1 MSTFKRVL
9 FLPLKGII
17 AILTIQVIVF
27 VVALT
32 FQSCKKS
39 HFSGDRELQKQEVNT
54 LNALLKA
61 KTSNFIALNENRK
74 RSETSRPSSMET
86 MSTAGRD
93 PNFVITPEYELQ
105 CEVEVRPVYN
115 QSLSVIS
122 AYGITEQDMV
132 EEWGYNY
139 DQELV
144 VELALSIAAYEA
156 LDHEHGLA
164 QVKQSLFL
172 FNTAYAGDFYN
183 CVKTALG
190 IEALFELWRVR
201 ALSTYA
207 GKKMLLKAIGKV
219 ATRSLGWV
227 GAAWAVADFIDCYY

>member
-1 MSTFKRVL
+1 MSTFKRVV

-39 HFSGDRELQKQEVNT
+39 HVSGERELQKQEVNT
-54 LNALLKA
+54 LSTLLKA

-105 CEVEVRPVYN
+105 CEVEVRPVYF

-164 QVKQSLFL
+164 QVKQSLFV

-183 CVKTALG
+183 CVNTALG
-190 IEALFELWRVR
+190 IEAPFELWRVR

-219 ATRSLGWV
+219 ATRCLGWV
-227 GAAWAVADFIDCYY
+227 GAVWAVADFIDCYY